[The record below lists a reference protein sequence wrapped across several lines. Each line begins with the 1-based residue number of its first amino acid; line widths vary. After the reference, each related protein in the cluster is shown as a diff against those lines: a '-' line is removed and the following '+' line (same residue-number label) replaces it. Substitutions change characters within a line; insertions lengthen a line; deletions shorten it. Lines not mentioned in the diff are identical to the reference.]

1 MRWIRILGKR
11 VWEGS
16 SLSSFCKDCFRMNV
30 IWGGQGNWENWEK
43 AICEDGPWECWS
55 SFGEMLVYGLI
66 KAYWATK
73 FLSKWYQHMS
83 PKVAYFTTKLELRP
97 IIVVISTS
105 FFVLIFLFLYLR
117 KNYLR
122 KLRFPIKLQSSH
134 MLRWGLCQIILL
146 WFYSIGFAILKLIEG
161 KG

>member
-1 MRWIRILGKR
+1 
-11 VWEGS
+11 
-16 SLSSFCKDCFRMNV
+16 MNV

-55 SFGEMLVYGLI
+55 SVGDMLVYGLI

-105 FFVLIFLFLYLR
+105 FLSLYSFAFILER
-117 KNYLR
+117 IIWENWGSPLNY
-122 KLRFPIKLQSSH
+122 KV
-134 MLRWGLCQIILL
+134 
-146 WFYSIGFAILKLIEG
+146 AICYGEVCVR
-161 KG
+161 